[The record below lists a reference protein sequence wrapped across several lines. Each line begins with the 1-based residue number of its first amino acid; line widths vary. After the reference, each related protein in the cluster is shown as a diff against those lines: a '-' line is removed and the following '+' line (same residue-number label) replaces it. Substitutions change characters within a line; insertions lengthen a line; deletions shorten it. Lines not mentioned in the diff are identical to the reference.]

1 MPRNATK
8 RRWGLASLVWCLPSL
23 LSTPAAFCQVAEP
36 PERADH
42 TSMSAHHMNFSMG
55 AEKCA
60 PTYTYQDGPVG
71 PDRWSGVCQTGN
83 MQSPVNIRDPEQLPI
98 GGLLKF
104 GYAPVDLDEIN
115 DCNAYRILVRF
126 PDNDWLKV
134 GRKPYFLTE
143 LHFRHPGENAV
154 NGWRP
159 RMAVQLVH
167 LDAEGSVAIVEVPV
181 VAGKENRAM
190 KAVLE
195 HVPEPG
201 EENKLCGATI
211 DATDFLP
218 ADRSFY
224 RVPGSLTVPICNEGV
239 TWFVMKH
246 PIEFSEAQIS
256 EYLNYY
262 HDTARPLQ
270 PSNGRPV
277 AESP

>member
-1 MPRNATK
+1 M
-8 RRWGLASLVWCLPSL
+8 G
-23 LSTPAAFCQVAEP
+23 QVAEP
-36 PERADH
+36 AEQADH
-42 TSMSAHHMNFSMG
+42 ADMGAHHMNFSMG
-55 AEKCA
+55 WANCA
-60 PTYTYQDGPVG
+60 PTYTYEDERAGEDGPAG
-71 PDRWSGVCQTGN
+71 PDHWSGVCRTGK
-83 MQSPVNIRDPEQLPI
+83 MRSPVDIRDPQQLPI

-104 GYAPVDLDEIN
+104 DYKPVDLDVIN

-134 GRKPYFLTE
+134 GRRPYFLSE

-154 NGWRP
+154 NGARP
-159 RMAVQLVH
+159 RMSVELVH
-167 LDAEGSVAIVEVPV
+167 LDAEANVAIIEVPV

-195 HVPEPG
+195 HVPDPG
-201 EENKLCGATI
+201 FEYKFCGAPI

-256 EYLNYY
+256 EYMKHYSEN
-262 HDTARPLQ
+262 ARPLQ
-270 PSNGRPV
+270 PSNGRPM

>member
-1 MPRNATK
+1 M
-8 RRWGLASLVWCLPSL
+8 
-23 LSTPAAFCQVAEP
+23 AEP
-36 PERADH
+36 LERADH
-42 TSMSAHHMNFSMG
+42 TDMGAHHMNFSMG
-55 AEKCA
+55 SERCT

-71 PDRWSGVCQTGN
+71 PDQWSGVCQTGN
-83 MQSPVNIRDPEQLPI
+83 MQSPVNIRDAEQLPL

-134 GRKPYFLTE
+134 GRRPYFLTE

-159 RMAVQLVH
+159 RMSVQLVH
-167 LDAEGSVAIVEVPV
+167 LDAEGSVAIIEVPV

-195 HVPEPG
+195 HVPDPG

-246 PIEFSEAQIS
+246 PVEFSEAQIA

-270 PSNGRPV
+270 PSNGRPM

>member
-1 MPRNATK
+1 M
-8 RRWGLASLVWCLPSL
+8 
-23 LSTPAAFCQVAEP
+23 CQVAEP
-36 PERADH
+36 PEQAEPNQ
-42 TSMSAHHMNFSMG
+42 SAHAHMGGHHMNFSMG
-55 AEKCA
+55 WETCS

-71 PDRWSGVCQTGN
+71 PDHWRGVCRAGR
-83 MQSPVNIRDPEQLPI
+83 MQSPVDIRDPQQLPI
-98 GGLLKF
+98 GGILKF
-104 GYAPVDLDEIN
+104 GYAPVDLDVIN

-126 PDNDWLKV
+126 PDNDWLKI

-154 NGWRP
+154 NGRRP
-159 RMAVQLVH
+159 TMSVELVH
-167 LDAEGSVAIVEVPV
+167 LDAEANVAIIEVPV

-190 KAVLE
+190 KAVLD

-201 EENKLCGATI
+201 AEYKLCGVSI

-218 ADRSFY
+218 TDRSFY

-246 PIEFSEAQIS
+246 PIEFSAEQIS
-256 EYLNYY
+256 AYMKYY
-262 HDTARPLQ
+262 HGTARPLQ
-270 PSNGRPV
+270 PPNGRPI

>member
-1 MPRNATK
+1 MPRNPIQ
-8 RRWGLASLVWCLPSL
+8 RRCGLASFVLCLSAL
-23 LSTPAAFCQVAEP
+23 LSASEARCQVAEA

-42 TSMSAHHMNFSMG
+42 ASMGAHHMNFSMG
-55 AEKCA
+55 REKCA
-60 PTYTYQDGPVG
+60 PIYTYDDGPAG
-71 PDRWSGVCQTGN
+71 PDQWSGVCQTGN
-83 MQSPVNIRDPEQLPI
+83 MQSPVNIRDPEQLPLS
-98 GGLLKF
+98 GLLMF
-104 GYAPVDLDEIN
+104 SYAPVDLDVIN

-143 LHFRHPGENAV
+143 LHFRHPGENDV

-159 RMAVQLVH
+159 RMSVQLVH
-167 LDAEGSVAIVEVPV
+167 LDPEGSVAIIEVPV

-201 EENKLCGATI
+201 GENKLCGASI

-224 RVPGSLTVPICNEGV
+224 RMPGSLTVPICNEGV

-256 EYLNYY
+256 QYVNYY

-270 PSNGRPV
+270 PSNGRPM